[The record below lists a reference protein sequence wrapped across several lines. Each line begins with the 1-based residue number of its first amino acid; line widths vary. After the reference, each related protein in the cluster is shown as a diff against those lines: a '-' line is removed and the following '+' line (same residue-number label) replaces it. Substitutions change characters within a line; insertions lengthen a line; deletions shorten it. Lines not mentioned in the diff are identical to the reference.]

1 MDSETSDRI
10 GTAESVPPGPD
21 NGAMRSTAR
30 PARPWWPWVIAA
42 LTACAGLLAG
52 GIAVHVIDRRSAER
66 GSYRAQVM
74 TTFTLFLA
82 EERKL
87 ITLPVAQRDVGVF
100 TDLAD
105 ALTQDPGIN
114 GSGTLQVEAG
124 PVTAD
129 TPGQVVAAFTVSSA
143 YATSSFA
150 VWHLAPQGLS
160 TSDEGTCVFS
170 STLLGSGPAT
180 GSLDLGGGYTEP
192 PCPARWRSWD
202 AAGSAQPAGGQPQ

>member
-1 MDSETSDRI
+1 MDSETSDPV
-10 GTAESVPPGPD
+10 GVAESVPPGPD
-21 NGAMRSTAR
+21 SGAIRATAR
-30 PARPWWPWVIAA
+30 PARPWWPWAIVA
-42 LTACAGLLAG
+42 LAACAGLLAG
-52 GIAVHVIDRRSAER
+52 GIAVHVIDRRIAAR
-66 GSYRAQVM
+66 DSYRAQVL

-105 ALTQDPGIN
+105 SLTQDPGIN
-114 GSGTLQVEAG
+114 GSGTLQVVAG

-143 YATSSFA
+143 YAASSFA

-160 TSDEGTCVFS
+160 TSDEGTCVLS
-170 STLLGSGPAT
+170 STLLGSGDAVGP
-180 GSLDLGGGYTEP
+180 LDLGGGYREL

-202 AAGSAQPAGGQPQ
+202 AAGSAQPAG